1 MHSSRTTSADN
12 NTNNNNSSSRRESS
26 SNAPSPIQNLLYEIQ
41 TVNGTKKSCEN
52 SAIANSSISTSQT
65 QHSYQYQQPFQQVT
79 NHLNNNAQPPTSP
92 NNYNLSS
99 STTSSAY
106 CLSPTSHHHQHQ
118 QQQNFY
124 ATSFSNPNP
133 NSNSNIYTSMSNSNS
148 LKHVKDTLSLNY
160 NVSNLN
166 YQNLTS
172 TVNHELLNS
181 SDKHRSRYDDAQLL
195 LSGQQQQSTPVSANT
210 NNNNINSGMTTKL
223 SGKSK
228 KLRKPRT
235 IYSSMQLQVLNK
247 RFQRT
252 QYLALPERAELAAS
266 LGLTQTQVS
275 WEKEKLCFF
284 IVKVHLYRGKKMD
297 SIVGEKL
304 LILNK

>member
-1 MHSSRTTSADN
+1 MSGIIFLKNKMHSSRKTSADN
-12 NTNNNNSSSRRESS
+12 NNSRESS
-26 SNAPSPIQNLLYEIQ
+26 SNAPSPTQNLLYEIQ
-41 TVNGTKKSCEN
+41 TVNGSKKSCEN
-52 SAIANSSISTSQT
+52 SAIINSTSQT

-79 NHLNNNAQPPTSP
+79 NHLNNAQPSTSP
-92 NNYNLSS
+92 NNFNLSS
-99 STTSSAY
+99 STY
-106 CLSPTSHHHQHQ
+106 CLSPTSQHHHHQQ
-118 QQQNFY
+118 QPQHFY
-124 ATSFSNPNP
+124 ATSFSNP
-133 NSNSNIYTSMSNSNS
+133 NSNSNIYTSIANSNS

-172 TVNHELLNS
+172 SVNHELNS

-195 LSGQQQQSTPVSANT
+195 LSGQQSTPVSANT
-210 NNNNINSGMTTKL
+210 NNNNNNNINNNSSMTTKL

-275 WEKEKLCFF
+275 WKILCFYCKSSF
-284 IVKVHLYRGKKMD
+284 M
-297 SIVGEKL
+297 
-304 LILNK
+304 